1 MIFCDASALIAI
13 IAGEPDADRL
23 ADILEADDG
32 RLYSALSAWE
42 TVVGLS
48 RRYAFDI
55 DQARAHVERFLAA
68 GRFVLVPIAGAEF
81 VVALDAY
88 RRYGKG
94 RHRAALN
101 MGDCHAY
108 ACAKTNGAKLL
119 FKGNDFTR
127 TDIEAAA

>member
-13 IAGEPDADRL
+13 VAGEPDADRL
-23 ADILEADDG
+23 ADILETDDR

-48 RRYAFDI
+48 RRHAFDI
-55 DQARAHVERFLAA
+55 DEARGHLERFLTV
-68 GRFVLVPIAGAEF
+68 GQFVLVPIAGAELAI
-81 VVALDAY
+81 ALDAF

-108 ACAKTNGAKLL
+108 ACAKSHRAKLL
-119 FKGNDFTR
+119 FKGNDFSK